1 VVGIGNDETVVAAV
15 VAEIVATELDVED
28 GLLFDADS
36 IRTEVMREDTEY
48 HGVRAKLIAH
58 LATARITTTLDFS
71 FGDPHRS
78 MVIKLPELLGT
89 GTIRLASYP
98 PEMSLAEKVA
108 TMMSRRE
115 LNTRDRDF
123 ADTWVLS
130 RIHRFAAGELR
141 SAIVDVAAH
150 RKHDVVTL
158 AVALADIPNRQQTYT
173 AMLGRM
179 AF

>member
-1 VVGIGNDETVVAAV
+1 
-15 VAEIVATELDVED
+15 
-28 GLLFDADS
+28 
-36 IRTEVMREDTEY
+36 
-48 HGVRAKLIAH
+48 
-58 LATARITTTLDFS
+58 
-71 FGDPHRS
+71 
-78 MVIKLPELLGT
+78 LGT

-150 RKHDVVTL
+150 REHDVVTL
-158 AVALADIPNRQQTYT
+158 AIALADIPNRQQTYT

-179 AF
+179 AYQPVVGTGCRRPRRVSRAGFDAALPGDHSGQSWTNAETG